1 MECVEKISKVIAY
14 GIVILVKGLVYP
26 IFYIT
31 KTIRIFFLIIERW
44 SFSVLESLSLKKD
57 KEDAEELES
66 EAPLGVN
73 FTANTY
79 YDKQI

>member
-31 KTIRIFFLIIERW
+31 KTIRIFFLIIEKW

-57 KEDAEELES
+57 KEMIEEVEEES
-66 EAPLGVN
+66 LGVN
-73 FTANTY
+73 FTANAY